1 MSERDWTGE
10 LERYLRERFADLC
23 ATIGQVVPV
32 SGLRINPPLEIE
44 ESKYFL
50 LGLEAGLFLPDTEG
64 YVQSQLLQV
73 SITETD
79 TQKACR
85 IFRRDPPPGLFREGV
100 CQLSTASLLI
110 LKRGWLKSHILMEPE
125 IQDQR
130 GTSYGI
136 DILVRS
142 PAGQIL
148 ICVEVK
154 RTVAELEKMMT
165 DLRTCC
171 KRGAHANDDCGF
183 PQNHPKYEFCAF
195 YQPTYFWGVAPGTDV
210 CFRMKYND
218 DSIELEQLASLPPRS
233 MIESN

>member
-10 LERYLRERFADLC
+10 LERYLRDRFADLC
-23 ATIGQVVPV
+23 ATIGQAAPV
-32 SGLRINPPLEIE
+32 SGLRINPPLGIE

-50 LGLEAGLFLPDTEG
+50 LGLEAALFLPDAEG
-64 YVQSQLLQV
+64 CVQSQLLEA
-73 SITETD
+73 SLTGTAAR
-79 TQKACR
+79 KPFR
-85 IFRRDPPPGLFREGV
+85 IFRRDPPPGLFREGI

-110 LKRGWLKSHILMEPE
+110 LKRGWLKSHILMEPD

-130 GTSYGI
+130 GTPYGI
-136 DILVRS
+136 DILVTS

-195 YQPTYFWGVAPGTDV
+195 YKPTYFWGVAPEADV
-210 CFRMKYND
+210 CCRMKYDNN
-218 DSIELEQLASLPPRS
+218 SIELEQLASLPPRS
-233 MIESN
+233 MIELN

>member
-10 LERYLRERFADLC
+10 LERYLRDRFADLC
-23 ATIGQVVPV
+23 ATIGQVIPV
-32 SGLRINPPLEIE
+32 SGLRINPPLGIE
-44 ESKYFL
+44 EAKYFL
-50 LGLEAGLFLPDTEG
+50 LGLEDGLFLPDEEG
-64 YVQSQLLQV
+64 YVQSELLQA
-73 SITETD
+73 SITGTAA
-79 TQKACR
+79 QKACR
-85 IFRRDPPPGLFREGV
+85 LFRRDPPPGLFRESV
-100 CQLSTASLLI
+100 CQLSTVSFLI
-110 LKRGWLKSHILMEPE
+110 LKRGWLKSHILMEPDL
-125 IQDQR
+125 QDPR
-130 GTSYGI
+130 GTSYGV
-136 DILVRS
+136 DILVKS

-183 PQNHPKYEFCAF
+183 PQNHPKYEFCAV
-195 YQPTYFWGVAPGTDV
+195 YKPTYFWGVAPGTDV
-210 CFRMKYND
+210 CFRMKYNG